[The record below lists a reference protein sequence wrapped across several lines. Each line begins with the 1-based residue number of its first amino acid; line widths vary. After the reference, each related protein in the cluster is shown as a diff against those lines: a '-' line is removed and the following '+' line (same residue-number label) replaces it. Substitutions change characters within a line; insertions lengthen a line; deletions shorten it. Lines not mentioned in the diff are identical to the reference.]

1 MPLLPADTPRQD
13 SKPKAINEF
22 IAQVRGSGMMRQN
35 RFAVL
40 LTPPVSILPENLK
53 HVLLFCDSVQLPGT
67 NFSTVQNRTY
77 GEFREVPYEKL
88 YDPCNL
94 TFYVDGDLKVKQL
107 FDRWTNQIQ
116 DPVTRNFNYYD
127 NYVCDMT
134 IQVQDLQDNS
144 RYDMILH
151 ECYPKTV
158 GSIQLD
164 HANKDVMKLNVTMQ
178 FKWHE
183 THAQQVL
190 YTYEQVSSEDIERAN
205 KDFTG
210 YQQTIN
216 KSFLQKAGD
225 FLTGSAITYGITK
238 LPGLLRF

>member
-13 SKPKAINEF
+13 STPKAINEF

-88 YDPCNL
+88 YDPCSL

-116 DPVTRNFNYYD
+116 DPITRNFNYYS
-127 NYVCDMT
+127 NYT
-134 IQVQDLQDNS
+134 SDLVKIFVEDLNNKPK
-144 RYDMILH
+144 YIVGLY
-151 ECYPKTV
+151 EVYPKTV
-158 GSIQLD
+158 SQVQMGYDQ
-164 HANKDVMKLNVTMQ
+164 KDVMKLSVS
-178 FKWHE
+178 FAYKYWRSE
-183 THAQQVL
+183 VL
-190 YTYEQVSSEDIERAN
+190 
-205 KDFTG
+205 
-210 YQQTIN
+210 N
-216 KSFLQKAGD
+216 KSEPKPTLASKK
-225 FLTGSAITYGITK
+225 LEITRSAQTPEPTSDVNSYVDANGNIAFNY
-238 LPGLLRF
+238 